1 MVCIA
6 CGKRISD
13 DSAFC
18 SRCGQSLAQKRVDDI
33 ATGPLLTFARLVG
46 FVAGRATRHFL
57 NAGPKLWWAAAI
69 LLLFVGI
76 IGITHFNSGQQ
87 QRTTEKISAEREKV
101 PEAASNLPKV
111 QSPADV
117 PSTSSAVQGFAANE
131 LLADQLEKHQRTMDA
146 LTDARD
152 RGDINA
158 VIRILRLR
166 SRELAQAID
175 DVNAGSYS
183 INDKQQMLNTLKEEK
198 DWASDGAAALS
209 Q

>member
-1 MVCIA
+1 
-6 CGKRISD
+6 
-13 DSAFC
+13 
-18 SRCGQSLAQKRVDDI
+18 
-33 ATGPLLTFARLVG
+33 
-46 FVAGRATRHFL
+46 
-57 NAGPKLWWAAAI
+57 
-69 LLLFVGI
+69 
-76 IGITHFNSGQQ
+76 
-87 QRTTEKISAEREKV
+87 
-101 PEAASNLPKV
+101 
-111 QSPADV
+111 
-117 PSTSSAVQGFAANE
+117 
-131 LLADQLEKHQRTMDA
+131 MDA